1 MRVGMAM
8 IAAGLAGLAGGAEAQ
23 AITFGLKPGQTV
35 RVRTVDGARFVT
47 RLAPVPGPS
56 PTALFEGAE
65 TPFFLDRV
73 DSLWVRGRAVRT
85 GAIVGAAIATP
96 AGFAFFAH
104 FCSVF
109 SDGSGCQEW
118 GKVTVFALV
127 TGLGGAA
134 IGATVGALI
143 PHWRLRYA
151 RDREAGVSPL
161 LGPGRVGLSV
171 RF

>member
-56 PTALFEGAE
+56 PTALFERAE

-118 GKVTVFALV
+118 GKVTVFAAGGDTPKVLHQSEFKERIAATPALV
-127 TGLGGAA
+127 ENNIYIRTP
-134 IGATVGALI
+134 TAL
-143 PHWRLRYA
+143 YA
-151 RDREAGVSPL
+151 FGK
-161 LGPGRVGLSV
+161 
-171 RF
+171 